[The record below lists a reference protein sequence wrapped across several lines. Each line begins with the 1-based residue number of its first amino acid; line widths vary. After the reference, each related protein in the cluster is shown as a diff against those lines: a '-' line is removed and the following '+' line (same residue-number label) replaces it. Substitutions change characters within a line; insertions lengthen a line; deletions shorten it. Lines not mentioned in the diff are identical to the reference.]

1 MCNGTFNSAS
11 RVYQCCD
18 DQNYCNRYLNPL
30 LPGEVDAVLSS
41 SATVSS
47 SSTVELG
54 ECVCGWVGG
63 GVWGVGGC
71 VCLDV
76 HVCCESFS
84 SSLLSSLL
92 QIVVYP
98 PFSCSS
104 FSTNFFTVSTST
116 ISL

>member
-47 SSTVELG
+47 SSTVQLG
-54 ECVCGWVGG
+54 ECVCVWVGG
-63 GVWGVGGC
+63 GEWVGGC
-71 VCLDV
+71 AWMCMCVVNLF
-76 HVCCESFS
+76 HRPYYP
-84 SSLLSSLL
+84 LL

-104 FSTNFFTVSTST
+104 FSTNFFTFSTST